1 MKRVIK
7 GIEPASFTQ
16 WKALANEE
24 WSPSYAVLRNPQ
36 KLELHISLLHEQG
49 YACCYCGNQ
58 ITLESSHIEHFRPQK
73 HFGHLDLEYTNLHAS
88 CQGETEEQKPAHC
101 GHSKGSKFA
110 EQSHISPMDDGCES
124 RFRFTLIGEIQSTD
138 NDDAPAKDMIDL
150 LALDIEYLNRR
161 RKEKLEGI
169 FDDEFLADFSTDEL
183 EIIIQRCRQPHS
195 GQHEAFDHVIA
206 RYAEQLR
213 TP

>member
-7 GIEPASFTQ
+7 GNEPASLTL

-24 WSPSYAVLRNPQ
+24 WTPSYSVLRNPQ
-36 KLELHISLLHEQG
+36 KLELHTNLLLEQG
-49 YACCYCGNQ
+49 YVCCYCGNK
-58 ITLESSHIEHFRPQK
+58 ITIDSSHIEHFRPQK
-73 HFGHLDLEYTNLHAS
+73 HSGHLDLEYTNLHAS
-88 CQGETEEQKPAHC
+88 CQGETEEPKPAHC

-110 EQSHISPMDDGCES
+110 EQSHISPLDDDCES

-138 NDDAPAKDMIDL
+138 INDAPAKDMIDL

-169 FDDEFLADFSTDEL
+169 FDDEFLADFSGDEL
-183 EIIIQRCRQPHS
+183 ESIIQRCRQPHS

-213 TP
+213 TL